1 MQLNKMLSRQV
12 SGLSGGDTERSRR
25 RVDMVVRRLDFDLG
39 LHRSGGG
46 ADCGGSGSFRDHVSV
61 NLHLRD
67 GRTDRRTDKNARQQS
82 PPRSSPSR
90 RVVVAATRRPC
101 QKQTDGRTN
110 ERTDGRMDGQTDA
123 GTRIWC
129 ISDIWWQ

>member
-67 GRTDRRTDKNARQQS
+67 GRTDGQKRTATKSTAIFAVTPCRRRCD
-82 PPRSSPSR
+82 SSTVSKTNR
-90 RVVVAATRRPC
+90 
-101 QKQTDGRTN
+101 RTN
-110 ERTDGRMDGQTDA
+110 ERTNGRTDGRTD
-123 GTRIWC
+123 RRRE
-129 ISDIWWQ
+129 SNLVHL